1 MLKCIAFSHPLFE
14 SLLTQHK
21 CVSILQLST
30 AQSQQQLVKDK
41 KKEIEDLT
49 VANGSLEHQ
58 LAELNERMREKE
70 EDHKMQV
77 GRCMLGIKS
86 DAFDTACFHHN

>member
-21 CVSILQLST
+21 CASVLQLST
-30 AQSQQQLVKDK
+30 AQSQQQDLVEDK

-49 VANGSLEHQ
+49 VANGSLEHHI
-58 LAELNERMREKE
+58 AELNERMREKE

-77 GRCMLGIKS
+77 GRCMLGKIRR
-86 DAFDTACFHHN
+86 F